1 MFVKT
6 GGESMA
12 VKSKTSYHGLY
23 DSLME
28 SIKNYMKAQE
38 IALVEKAYHYA
49 QKAHEGQV
57 RNSGEPYII
66 HPLAVAQ
73 ILASLELDA
82 PTLVAGLL
90 HDVVEDTPITLE
102 EIEKHFGPEIALV
115 VDGVTKLNKIDFRSK
130 EEQQVEN
137 LRKMFLAMAKDIRV
151 IMIKLAD
158 RLHNMRTL
166 KHQPEHKQREIA
178 QETLEIFAPL
188 ANRLGIFSIKWEL
201 EDTAFHYLN
210 AEEYYNLVEKI
221 SMKRHERE
229 AYIERVIKILK
240 EKVVEANIRADIE
253 GRPKHFYS
261 IYQKMKE
268 QGKELN
274 EIYDL
279 IAVRV
284 IVDTV
289 KDCYEVLGI
298 VHTLWKPIPGRFK
311 DYIAMPKPNMYQS
324 LHTTVMGF
332 LGEPFEI
339 QIRTVEMHKT
349 AQFGIAAHWKYK
361 EGNKAGSK
369 DMDERLAWLRKI
381 LEWQTE
387 LRDTKE
393 FMEALKIDVYS
404 DVVFVF
410 TPKGDVIELPAG
422 SLPIDFAYRI
432 HSDIG
437 NSCVGAKVNGKIVPL
452 DYVLKNGDIVE
463 ILTSKQS
470 NGPSR
475 DWLLIVKTP
484 QAKNRIRTWFRK
496 EKREENIRL
505 GRESLEKELK
515 RQGLDPAELFKTERL
530 LETAKKFSLNH
541 FDDLFAAVGE
551 GTITPY
557 QIITRVRDEYYKD
570 VKKEIAEVPLTE
582 IQKEL
587 QKGKRNKTRHGA
599 HGIIVKGVD
608 GVFVRLSH
616 CCNPLPGDAV
626 IGYITRGRGVS
637 IHRTDCPNVQAFLKE
652 DRGRIVEVTWK
663 QGKESVYQVELE
675 VYAIDRARLTMEIM
689 NAIAD
694 MKLQINAVNARISK
708 NKLTIINLRLEIHSI
723 AQLNHLIEKIK
734 RIKNV
739 TEVNRVIPKR

>member
-1 MFVKT
+1 
-6 GGESMA
+6 MA

-115 VDGVTKLNKIDFRSK
+115 VDGVTKLNKIDFRSQ

>member
-1 MFVKT
+1 M
-6 GGESMA
+6 
-12 VKSKTSYHGLY
+12 
-23 DSLME
+23 
-28 SIKNYMKAQE
+28 
-38 IALVEKAYHYA
+38 
-49 QKAHEGQV
+49 
-57 RNSGEPYII
+57 
-66 HPLAVAQ
+66 
-73 ILASLELDA
+73 
-82 PTLVAGLL
+82 
-90 HDVVEDTPITLE
+90 
-102 EIEKHFGPEIALV
+102 
-115 VDGVTKLNKIDFRSK
+115 
-130 EEQQVEN
+130 
-137 LRKMFLAMAKDIRV
+137 
-151 IMIKLAD
+151 
-158 RLHNMRTL
+158 
-166 KHQPEHKQREIA
+166 
-178 QETLEIFAPL
+178 
-188 ANRLGIFSIKWEL
+188 
-201 EDTAFHYLN
+201 
-210 AEEYYNLVEKI
+210 
-221 SMKRHERE
+221 
-229 AYIERVIKILK
+229 
-240 EKVVEANIRADIE
+240 
-253 GRPKHFYS
+253 
-261 IYQKMKE
+261 
-268 QGKELN
+268 
-274 EIYDL
+274 
-279 IAVRV
+279 
-284 IVDTV
+284 
-289 KDCYEVLGI
+289 
-298 VHTLWKPIPGRFK
+298 
-311 DYIAMPKPNMYQS
+311 
-324 LHTTVMGF
+324 
-332 LGEPFEI
+332 
-339 QIRTVEMHKT
+339 
-349 AQFGIAAHWKYK
+349 
-361 EGNKAGSK
+361 
-369 DMDERLAWLRKI
+369 
-381 LEWQTE
+381 
-387 LRDTKE
+387 
-393 FMEALKIDVYS
+393 
-404 DVVFVF
+404 
-410 TPKGDVIELPAG
+410 PAG

>member
-1 MFVKT
+1 
-6 GGESMA
+6 MA

-38 IALVEKAYHYA
+38 IALLEKAYHYA

>member
-1 MFVKT
+1 MS
-6 GGESMA
+6 G
-12 VKSKTSYHGLY
+12 KSKISYQNLFI
-23 DSLME
+23 SLKE
-28 SIKNYMKAQE
+28 HIDKYMNSGE
-38 IALVEKAYHYA
+38 IALVEKAYTYA
-49 QKAHEGQV
+49 QKAHQNQE
-57 RNSGEPYII
+57 RISGEPYII

-82 PTLVAGLL
+82 PTLAAGFL
-90 HDVVEDTPITLE
+90 HDVVEDTQITLE
-102 EIEKHFGPEIALV
+102 EIEKIFGPEIALV

-151 IMIKLAD
+151 IIIKLAD

-166 KHQPEHKQREIA
+166 KHQPEYKQREIA
-178 QETLEIFAPL
+178 KETLEIFAPL

-201 EDTAFHYLN
+201 EDTSFHYLKP
-210 AEEYYNLVEKI
+210 EDYYSLVEKI

-229 AYIERVIKILK
+229 AYIERVIKVLN
-240 EKVVEANIRADIE
+240 EKVQEAHIQASIE

-261 IYQKMKE
+261 IYMKMKE

-298 VHTLWKPIPGRFK
+298 IHTLWKPIPGRFK

-339 QIRTVEMHKT
+339 QIRTEEMHKT

-361 EGNKAGSK
+361 EGNKAAGK

-432 HSDIG
+432 HSHIG
-437 NSCVGAKVNGKIVPL
+437 NSCIGAKINGRIVPL
-452 DYVLKNGDIVE
+452 DYVLQNGDIVD
-463 ILTSKQS
+463 ILTSKQA

-475 DWLLIVKTP
+475 DWLQIVKTP
-484 QAKNRIRTWFRK
+484 QAKNRIRQWFKK
-496 EKREENIRL
+496 EKRDENILR
-505 GRESLEKELK
+505 GREGIEKELK
-515 RQGLDPAELFKTERL
+515 KQGLDPAELFKTERL
-530 LETAKKFSLNH
+530 LDTAKKFSMSH
-541 FDDLFAAVGE
+541 YDDLFASVGE
-551 GTITPY
+551 GAITPG
-557 QIITRVRDEYYKD
+557 QIITRIRDDYYKD
-570 VKKEIAEVPLTE
+570 VKKEPVEVPL
-582 IQKEL
+582 KEL
-587 QKGKRNKTRHGA
+587 QKELKQGKENRKGQGA
-599 HGIIVKGVD
+599 YGIIVKGVD
-608 GVFVRLSH
+608 DVLVRLSH

-637 IHRTDCPNVQAFLKE
+637 VHRTDCPNVQFLLAE
-652 DRGRIVEVTWK
+652 EQGRIVQVNWEEE
-663 QGKESVYQVELE
+663 KESVYQVELE
-675 VYAIDRARLTMEIM
+675 VYAMDRPRLTLDIM
-689 NAIAD
+689 NTIAD
-694 MKLQINAVNARISK
+694 MKLHINSVNARISK
-708 NKLTIINLRLEIHSI
+708 NKLTIINLKVDIHSI
-723 AQLNHLIEKIK
+723 TQLNHLIEKIK
-734 RIKNV
+734 RYKDV
-739 TEVNRVIPKR
+739 TDVFRVTPKR

>member
-38 IALVEKAYHYA
+38 IALLEKAYHYA

>member
-1 MFVKT
+1 
-6 GGESMA
+6 MA

-28 SIKNYMKAQE
+28 SIENYMKAQE
-38 IALVEKAYHYA
+38 IALLEKAYHYA

-515 RQGLDPAELFKTERL
+515 RQGLDPAELLKTERL
-530 LETAKKFSLNH
+530 LETAKKFSLNY

>member
-1 MFVKT
+1 
-6 GGESMA
+6 MA

-361 EGNKAGSK
+361 EA
-369 DMDERLAWLRKI
+369 
-381 LEWQTE
+381 
-387 LRDTKE
+387 
-393 FMEALKIDVYS
+393 
-404 DVVFVF
+404 
-410 TPKGDVIELPAG
+410 
-422 SLPIDFAYRI
+422 
-432 HSDIG
+432 IG
-437 NSCVGAKVNGKIVPL
+437 
-452 DYVLKNGDIVE
+452 
-463 ILTSKQS
+463 
-470 NGPSR
+470 
-475 DWLLIVKTP
+475 
-484 QAKNRIRTWFRK
+484 
-496 EKREENIRL
+496 
-505 GRESLEKELK
+505 
-515 RQGLDPAELFKTERL
+515 RQ
-530 LETAKKFSLNH
+530 
-541 FDDLFAAVGE
+541 
-551 GTITPY
+551 
-557 QIITRVRDEYYKD
+557 Q
-570 VKKEIAEVPLTE
+570 
-582 IQKEL
+582 
-587 QKGKRNKTRHGA
+587 RHG
-599 HGIIVKGVD
+599 
-608 GVFVRLSH
+608 
-616 CCNPLPGDAV
+616 
-626 IGYITRGRGVS
+626 
-637 IHRTDCPNVQAFLKE
+637 
-652 DRGRIVEVTWK
+652 
-663 QGKESVYQVELE
+663 
-675 VYAIDRARLTMEIM
+675 
-689 NAIAD
+689 
-694 MKLQINAVNARISK
+694 
-708 NKLTIINLRLEIHSI
+708 
-723 AQLNHLIEKIK
+723 
-734 RIKNV
+734 
-739 TEVNRVIPKR
+739 

>member
-1 MFVKT
+1 
-6 GGESMA
+6 MA

>member
-1 MFVKT
+1 
-6 GGESMA
+6 
-12 VKSKTSYHGLY
+12 
-23 DSLME
+23 ME

-115 VDGVTKLNKIDFRSK
+115 VDGVTKLNKIDFRSQ